1 MDNAMKSFLELYNDN
16 AYLSVVHLN
25 SHKHEFLKVSELKER
40 DYSNQ
45 ENIFFTPNEIGF
57 RHNEIRRRQTYLEK
71 FSCLFADID
80 LKDSDMFEVWQAEE
94 CLEYLNY
101 HVFGGDLPKPTMVN
115 FSGHGLHIFWK
126 IESISYRGNIEKWK
140 YFQNYIY
147 QNLKEYGADSIVI
160 NDTVRVLRMVG
171 TVNKKDD
178 SVAIMCENAMINN
191 NVYNLDK
198 LLDEYTDY
206 KIVQFEEKKKRAE
219 ERAKK
224 KKTKRTTGKTYV
236 NKVYSNK
243 IPFLAKLYENRIND
257 LQNLLLNYRDGE
269 GTMRECILFL
279 IRYYMNV
286 LTENKADSLKFVLEL
301 NSRLNHPLSE
311 KEVVK
316 ATESAERYAY
326 GSGLNWSNKKI
337 IDFLNITPEEQKSMK
352 CIIGQEEKKERKKK
366 SNRKYYEKSIDKTK
380 AEKVC
385 ERQQKIYA
393 LLKCGK
399 TCKEICQILEISK
412 STYYTDLKVI
422 NSDSF
427 VCDEVKNTEQEY
439 AVENLEST
447 GTEGSPENSVYNI
460 ISSVG
465 YTQIGVY
472 NYVDSIEY
480 VEYMYSR
487 QDRNKVYR
495 TARGKP

>member
-16 AYLSVVHLN
+16 AYLCVFDLSKN
-25 SHKHEFLKVSELKER
+25 KQEFLKVSELKNK

-45 ENIFFTPNEIGF
+45 KNIYFTPNEIGF

-71 FSCLFADID
+71 FSCLYADID
-80 LKDSDMFEVWQAEE
+80 LKDSDMFEEWESEE
-94 CLEYLNY
+94 CLEYLKY
-101 HVFGGDLPKPTMVN
+101 HVFDGDLPEPTMVN
-115 FSGHGLHIFWK
+115 FTGHGLHIFWK
-126 IESISYRGNIEKWK
+126 IEDITYRGNIEKWK
-140 YFQNYIY
+140 YFQNFIY
-147 QNLKEYGADSIVI
+147 ENLKKCGADSKVT
-160 NDTVRVLRMVG
+160 NDVVRVLRVTDTINSKNG
-171 TVNKKDD
+171 YTDVL
-178 SVAIMCENAMINN
+178 CENAIINN

-206 KIVQFEEKKKRAE
+206 KIVQFEEKKKKVE
-219 ERAKK
+219 ERTKK

-257 LQNLLLNYRDGE
+257 LRNLLLNYRDGE

-427 VCDEVKNTEQEY
+427 VCDELKNTEQEY

-465 YTQIGVY
+465 YTQIGVD

-487 QDRNKVYR
+487 QDRNKVHR